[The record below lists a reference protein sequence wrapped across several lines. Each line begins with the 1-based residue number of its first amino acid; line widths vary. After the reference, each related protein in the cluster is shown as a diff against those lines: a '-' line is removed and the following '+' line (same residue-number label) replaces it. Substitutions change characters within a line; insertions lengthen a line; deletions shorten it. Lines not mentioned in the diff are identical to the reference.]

1 MLRYYLSLSVL
12 LILSPM
18 ALFAAET
25 STIDRAGEGHG
36 KRIALVVGNDSYQ
49 EISVLR
55 NARSDARAV
64 ANALKAVGFEID
76 VRFDLKSSELKRA
89 VRHFKSRVEGG
100 DEAVFYFS
108 GHGVQL
114 GGANYLLPVDIVG
127 ENEDQIKDDAL
138 PLQRVLDDLQEQKAR
153 FSLAIIDACRN
164 NPFKIQGKS
173 LGGRGLV
180 PINPASGQMVLYSA
194 GSGQQAL
201 DRLNDKDRDPNG
213 LFTRILLTEMNR
225 PGVPVDRVLRN
236 VRDQVVKLAKSVK
249 HEQVPAL
256 YDQAIGEFYF
266 RPGRRLAEV
275 EPALPDSDVPQ
286 TEALKLDDLNQE
298 AQRHK
303 GWQDWQNRMRADYA
317 QVENLSG
324 GGEIKQQ
331 AWTRFLAAYP
341 ENNPYSNEAEN
352 LRASARTALESA
364 KRRQPGQTFKDCAD
378 CPEMVVIP
386 AGNFQMGSPE
396 SEKDRS
402 SDEGPVHLVNVASFV
417 LGKTEVTQAQWRAVM
432 GSDPPELFFIG
443 CDNCPVETVSWD
455 DIQAFIVKLNAKTG
469 QSYRLPS
476 EAEWEYACRAGG
488 QQRYCGG
495 DELDRLAWYD
505 KNSGSKTHA
514 VATKQANAWG
524 LHDMSGNVWEWTQD
538 CWNERYTGAPSDG
551 SAWTKG
557 NCSYRVLRG
566 GSWVNLPKDARAAY
580 RNGDTP
586 GGRSDNYGFRLA
598 RTF

>member
-1 MLRYYLSLSVL
+1 VPVDAPLAEQDLSGFKEAAMSMEA
-12 LILSPM
+12 IEGYAKQIDAKH
-18 ALFAAET
+18 ALF
-25 STIDRAGEGHG
+25 
-36 KRIALVVGNDSYQ
+36 LFDSC
-49 EISVLR
+49 
-55 NARSDARAV
+55 
-64 ANALKAVGFEID
+64 
-76 VRFDLKSSELKRA
+76 
-89 VRHFKSRVEGG
+89 
-100 DEAVFYFS
+100 FS
-108 GHGVQL
+108 GSFFKMR
-114 GGANYLLPVDIVG
+114 AAPEIIARKTLLPVRQFITAGDADQPVPDVSLFRREFITALTGAADFNRDGYLTGSELGSYLEDKVTQYSHGTQTPQYGKIVDRSLDKG
-127 ENEDQIKDDAL
+127 DFVFAL
-138 PLQRVLDDLQEQKAR
+138 PAPNQDSQSAHGTTAPQGNGVALDDLK
-153 FSLAIIDACRN
+153 
-164 NPFKIQGKS
+164 
-173 LGGRGLV
+173 
-180 PINPASGQMVLYSA
+180 
-194 GSGQQAL
+194 
-201 DRLNDKDRDPNG
+201 
-213 LFTRILLTEMNR
+213 
-225 PGVPVDRVLRN
+225 
-236 VRDQVVKLAKSVK
+236 
-249 HEQVPAL
+249 
-256 YDQAIGEFYF
+256 
-266 RPGRRLAEV
+266 
-275 EPALPDSDVPQ
+275 
-286 TEALKLDDLNQE
+286 QE

-566 GSWVNLPKDARAAY
+566 GSWYNFPNYARAAI
-580 RNGDTP
+580 RFWFTP
-586 GGRSDNYGFRLA
+586 GKRIYYLGFRLA